1 MDRLLNF
8 TTVTPATAAITTS
21 MDSVTK
27 GKIHVRTQQMGKK
40 WLTTIEGLDDDLDL
54 ERIAKAM
61 KKSMHCAAT
70 VERDKN
76 DLEIIKLQ
84 GNQRDLIRE
93 WLVSSDVITEK
104 EAKERLVVHG
114 V

>member
-1 MDRLLNF
+1 MDRLLNI
-8 TTVTPATAAITTS
+8 TTVIPATNTG
-21 MDSVTK
+21 MDSAIK

-40 WLTTIEGLDDDLDL
+40 WITTIEGLDDDLDL

-93 WLVSSDVITEK
+93 WLVSCDVITEK
-104 EAKERLVVHG
+104 EARERLVVHG